1 MFNNIT
7 TSKSR

>member
-7 TSKSR
+7 CN

>member
-7 TSKSR
+7 QH

>member
-7 TSKSR
+7 VM